1 MEEHALSVKP
11 LRIDTTT
18 QHPFFKMLRG
28 AFGHKPNAPGLK
40 EEKYM
45 RPRKAETDKLVDK
58 CGVLYWKWQ
67 ELLDKNED
75 DVEAERQG
83 NKRMGRPPVPLK
95 TLRQRAEVAY
105 NEKLAELR
113 EYEKQLGREEI
124 PEADIIEKGERL
136 REKGPGR
143 PGISEIGRKF
153 RHLRRKLKHLEDAIA
168 AVDDTA
174 SPIYD
179 GLGRPAMSSRER
191 VQFYQRDIDQIKN
204 EISEEL
210 AKMSSGERT
219 KILLDN
225 ARIDRRDA
233 NMRLKKEPEN
243 AEAIKSLLN
252 RLDAEIESLE
262 QQLSEEDQASKPF
275 VQQAPLVMQV
285 IRSQREYSLGV
296 SELIR
301 KLESQLII
309 PSPPAELTLE
319 SLEKYKSDVAL
330 ANEFNGA
337 IVSQIEAL
345 KSV

>member
-1 MEEHALSVKP
+1 MEEHALFVKP

-153 RHLRRKLKHLEDAIA
+153 RHLRRKLKHLEDAMS
-168 AVDDTA
+168 AVDETA
-174 SPIYD
+174 SPVYD

-191 VQFYQRDIDQIKN
+191 IGYYQRDIDQIKKD
-204 EISEEL
+204 IDAEL
-210 AKMSSGERT
+210 SNMSSAERT

-225 ARIDRRDA
+225 ARIDRRDL
-233 NMRLKKEPEN
+233 NMKLKKEPEN
-243 AEAIKSLLN
+243 TEAIQALIEK
-252 RLDAEIESLE
+252 LDSEISSLE
-262 QQLSEEDQASKPF
+262 QQLEEEGQASKPF
-275 VQQAPLVMQV
+275 VQEPLITQV
-285 IRSQREYSLGV
+285 VRSQREYSPGV

>member
-1 MEEHALSVKP
+1 MEEHALTIKP
-11 LRIDTTT
+11 LRIEPPT
-18 QHPFFKMLRG
+18 QHPFFRMLRS
-28 AFGHKPNAPGLK
+28 AFGQKPTDSGLQ
-40 EEKYM
+40 EEQYM

-95 TLRQRAEVAY
+95 TLRQRAELAY

-124 PEADIIEKGERL
+124 PESEIIEKGERL

-168 AVDDTA
+168 AVDDTS

-191 VQFYQRDIDQIKN
+191 VQFYQRDIDQIKKD
-204 EISEEL
+204 IADEL
-210 AKMSSGERT
+210 AKMSSAERT

-243 AEAIKSLLN
+243 AEALQSLLN

-262 QQLSEEDQASKPF
+262 QQLTEEDQAAKPF
-275 VQQAPLVMQV
+275 VQAPLVTQIV
-285 IRSQREYSLGV
+285 RSQREYTPGLLEIV
-296 SELIR
+296 R
-301 KLESQLII
+301 QLESQLIVPKP
-309 PSPPAELTLE
+309 PSELTIE
-319 SLEKYKSDVAL
+319 TLEKYKSEVAL
-330 ANEFNGA
+330 ANEFNATILG
-337 IVSQIEAL
+337 QIDAL
-345 KSV
+345 KAV

>member
-28 AFGHKPNAPGLK
+28 AFGHKPSAPGLK

-67 ELLDKNED
+67 ELLEKNED
-75 DVEAERQG
+75 DVESERQG

-95 TLRQRAEVAY
+95 TLRQRAELAY
-105 NEKLAELR
+105 TEKLAELR
-113 EYEKQLGREEI
+113 EYEKQLGRDEI
-124 PEADIIEKGERL
+124 PEDDIIEKGERL

-143 PGISEIGRKF
+143 PSISEIGRKY
-153 RHLRRKLKHLEDAIA
+153 RHLRRKLKHMENAIA
-168 AVDDTA
+168 AIDDSN
-174 SPIYD
+174 SPVYD

-191 VQFYQRDIDQIKN
+191 VQYYQRDIDAIKK
-204 EISEEL
+204 EIEL
-210 AKMSSGERT
+210 EMSKMSSMECT
-219 KILLDN
+219 KIMLDN
-225 ARIDRRDA
+225 ARIDRRDL
-233 NMRLKKEPEN
+233 NIRLRKEPEN
-243 AEAIKSLLN
+243 AEVIQDLILKVSIEIDSLHQK
-252 RLDAEIESLE
+252 LE
-262 QQLSEEDQASKPF
+262 EEWRASEPVIQT
-275 VQQAPLVMQV
+275 PLITQV
-285 IRSQREYSLGV
+285 VRSQREYSPAV

-301 KLESQLII
+301 KLESQLIVTNP
-309 PSPPAELTLE
+309 PSELTLE
-319 SLEKYKSDVAL
+319 SLEKYKAEVAL